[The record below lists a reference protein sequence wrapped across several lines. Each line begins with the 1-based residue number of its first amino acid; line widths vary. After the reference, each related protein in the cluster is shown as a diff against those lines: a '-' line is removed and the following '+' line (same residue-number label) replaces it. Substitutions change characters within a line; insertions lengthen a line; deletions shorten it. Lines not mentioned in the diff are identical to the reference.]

1 MGKLLGKCHME
12 DQEGTGKN
20 NVKISFKEMG
30 CQYDK
35 VDGTGSG

>member
-1 MGKLLGKCHME
+1 ME

-30 CQYDK
+30 CRQYDK